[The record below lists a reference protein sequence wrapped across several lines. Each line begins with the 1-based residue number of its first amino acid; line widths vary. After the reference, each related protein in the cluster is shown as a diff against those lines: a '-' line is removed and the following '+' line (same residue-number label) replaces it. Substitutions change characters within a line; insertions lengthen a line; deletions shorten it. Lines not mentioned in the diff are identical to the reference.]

1 MALINA
7 DCKLCDVIL
16 NEPSIIPVI
25 NRFGIILGVG
35 DKSIRTVCEEKN
47 LDCEF
52 FVTILNTFINE
63 DYFPENRLKSFCATQ
78 IVDYLTQTNAYY
90 QQFQIPNIE
99 RHFNSLISQ
108 SDSDNNNLELMKQF
122 FEELKKE
129 LATLRGI
136 MRHYVMQIDSLN
148 VANKQLR
155 EENAQVTRRYRE
167 VSATAD
173 QLKQEREEL
182 TEKVTLASKL
192 DAVGVVVTP
201 IDSRG
206 KVAKRIKKTDKIKIS
221 FSIAKN
227 VTAEVGEKY
236 IYARIVKPDGDV
248 LVKDRADVFP
258 FEDREI
264 NYSCRKLIEFT
275 GDELNDVTMYWA
287 VEEFLYPGEYRVDI
301 FADNYKIGTRSFT
314 LKE

>member
-129 LATLRGI
+129 LLSRIERDRTSWFPAIRAAAEQLQGEYYGEHIHYDHDEPDSLEEKLDDLKSLFVIHLRGE
-136 MRHYVMQIDSLN
+136 YDLN
-148 VANKQLR
+148 LCH
-155 EENAQVTRRYRE
+155 
-167 VSATAD
+167 
-173 QLKQEREEL
+173 
-182 TEKVTLASKL
+182 
-192 DAVGVVVTP
+192 GV
-201 IDSRG
+201 
-206 KVAKRIKKTDKIKIS
+206 
-221 FSIAKN
+221 
-227 VTAEVGEKY
+227 
-236 IYARIVKPDGDV
+236 
-248 LVKDRADVFP
+248 
-258 FEDREI
+258 
-264 NYSCRKLIEFT
+264 
-275 GDELNDVTMYWA
+275 
-287 VEEFLYPGEYRVDI
+287 I
-301 FADNYKIGTRSFT
+301 FALYSLEKDIKQHNRIRNRILRPIADAM
-314 LKE
+314 LKACHDKE

>member
-78 IVDYLTQTNAYY
+78 ILDYLTPTPSYY

-129 LATLRGI
+129 LLSRIEHDRTSWFPAIRAAAEQLQGEYYGEHIHYDHDEPDSLEEKLDDLKSLFVIHLRGE
-136 MRHYVMQIDSLN
+136 YDLN
-148 VANKQLR
+148 LCH
-155 EENAQVTRRYRE
+155 
-167 VSATAD
+167 
-173 QLKQEREEL
+173 
-182 TEKVTLASKL
+182 
-192 DAVGVVVTP
+192 GV
-201 IDSRG
+201 
-206 KVAKRIKKTDKIKIS
+206 
-221 FSIAKN
+221 
-227 VTAEVGEKY
+227 
-236 IYARIVKPDGDV
+236 
-248 LVKDRADVFP
+248 
-258 FEDREI
+258 
-264 NYSCRKLIEFT
+264 
-275 GDELNDVTMYWA
+275 
-287 VEEFLYPGEYRVDI
+287 I
-301 FADNYKIGTRSFT
+301 FALYSLEKDIKQHNRIRNRILRPIADAM
-314 LKE
+314 LKACHDKE

>member
-78 IVDYLTQTNAYY
+78 IVDYLTLTNSYY

-129 LATLRGI
+129 LLSRIEHDRTSWFPAIRAATEQLQGEYYGEHIHYDHDEPDSLEEKLDDLKSLFVIHLRGE
-136 MRHYVMQIDSLN
+136 YDLN
-148 VANKQLR
+148 LCH
-155 EENAQVTRRYRE
+155 
-167 VSATAD
+167 
-173 QLKQEREEL
+173 
-182 TEKVTLASKL
+182 
-192 DAVGVVVTP
+192 GV
-201 IDSRG
+201 
-206 KVAKRIKKTDKIKIS
+206 
-221 FSIAKN
+221 
-227 VTAEVGEKY
+227 
-236 IYARIVKPDGDV
+236 
-248 LVKDRADVFP
+248 
-258 FEDREI
+258 
-264 NYSCRKLIEFT
+264 
-275 GDELNDVTMYWA
+275 
-287 VEEFLYPGEYRVDI
+287 I
-301 FADNYKIGTRSFT
+301 FALYSLEKDIKQHNRIRNRILRPIADAM
-314 LKE
+314 LKACHDKE

>member
-16 NEPSIIPVI
+16 NEPSIMPVN

-78 IVDYLTQTNAYY
+78 IVDYLTLTNSYY

-129 LATLRGI
+129 LLSRIEHDRTSWFPAIRAAAEQLQGEYYGEHIHYDHDEPDSLEEKLDDLKSLFVIHLRGE
-136 MRHYVMQIDSLN
+136 YDLN
-148 VANKQLR
+148 LCH
-155 EENAQVTRRYRE
+155 
-167 VSATAD
+167 
-173 QLKQEREEL
+173 
-182 TEKVTLASKL
+182 
-192 DAVGVVVTP
+192 GV
-201 IDSRG
+201 
-206 KVAKRIKKTDKIKIS
+206 
-221 FSIAKN
+221 
-227 VTAEVGEKY
+227 
-236 IYARIVKPDGDV
+236 
-248 LVKDRADVFP
+248 
-258 FEDREI
+258 
-264 NYSCRKLIEFT
+264 
-275 GDELNDVTMYWA
+275 
-287 VEEFLYPGEYRVDI
+287 I
-301 FADNYKIGTRSFT
+301 FALYSLEKDIKQHNRIRNRILRPIADAM
-314 LKE
+314 LKACHDKE

>member
-52 FVTILNTFINE
+52 FVTILNTFITE

-78 IVDYLTQTNAYY
+78 IVDYLTLTNSYY

-129 LATLRGI
+129 LLSRIERDRTSWFPAIRAAAEQLQGEYYGEHIRYDHDEPDSLEEKLDDLKSLFVIHLRGE
-136 MRHYVMQIDSLN
+136 YDLN
-148 VANKQLR
+148 LCH
-155 EENAQVTRRYRE
+155 
-167 VSATAD
+167 
-173 QLKQEREEL
+173 
-182 TEKVTLASKL
+182 
-192 DAVGVVVTP
+192 GV
-201 IDSRG
+201 
-206 KVAKRIKKTDKIKIS
+206 
-221 FSIAKN
+221 
-227 VTAEVGEKY
+227 
-236 IYARIVKPDGDV
+236 
-248 LVKDRADVFP
+248 
-258 FEDREI
+258 
-264 NYSCRKLIEFT
+264 
-275 GDELNDVTMYWA
+275 
-287 VEEFLYPGEYRVDI
+287 I
-301 FADNYKIGTRSFT
+301 FALYSLEKDIKQHNRIRNRILRPIADAM
-314 LKE
+314 LKACHDKE